1 MTGTRTG
8 RTKTKSSCS
17 AAIASRSKITRE
29 STEPFSERSLPV
41 SLLRAREAVMTHMRP
56 ILRSHG
62 TTEQQWRV
70 LRALNETSPLDKT
83 SLADRSALLMPS
95 LLRILKDLQRAG
107 LVRMV
112 KLPSNARLSGV
123 VLTAAGADYVKKIA
137 GSLAA
142 MGHVVRTAI
151 GNDVVEELLGLL
163 GKVEAR
169 LRELKRRAP
178 DTKS

>member
-8 RTKTKSSCS
+8 RTNTKSPGG
-17 AAIASRSKITRE
+17 AAIASRIANAPDANV
-29 STEPFSERSLPV
+29 PFSERSLPV

-70 LRALNETSPLDKT
+70 LRALNQTSPLDKT

-107 LVRMV
+107 LVRLV
-112 KLPSNARLSGV
+112 KSTSNARLSGV
-123 VLTAAGADYVKKIA
+123 VLTTAGADYVQKVA
-137 GSLAA
+137 SSLAA

-151 GNDVVEELLGLL
+151 GDKVVDEILDLL
-163 GKVEAR
+163 GKVEAA
-169 LRELKRRAP
+169 LRELEHDR
-178 DTKS
+178 KS